1 MLSSSFDLL
10 SIGNLPTLV
19 KDYFHDQPSL
29 KKFYKNRPNLESI
42 IADANTRSFAHREV
56 LVAALKRQNESYSNH
71 HVIDRLMR
79 ENSFTIT
86 TGHQLCVATGP
97 LYFLYKIAS
106 TVALTRKLAAEDDT
120 KDYIPVYWMASE
132 DHDFEEIQSIEIF
145 QKKITWTADAKGPV
159 GRLDTDS
166 LNVFIEELAQIL
178 GTSADAL
185 HFIDILKQSYSKSS
199 LAEATRHLVYSL
211 FGEENLIVIDA
222 DDAELKKIFL
232 PIVQKEITE
241 RFSYELVKKT
251 SAELEALSYK
261 TQVTPREVNLFYI
274 EKGVRERI
282 KFEGGNFHWG
292 QGPKTLEDLISITS
306 ARPEAIS
313 PNVILRPVYQE
324 CILPNLA
331 YIGGPGEL
339 SYWLQLREVFDFY
352 RIPFPTL
359 LLRDSALLLSTGT
372 LSKLLKLNLDV
383 EDIFRGKNA
392 IVQNWIQESNTEDLS
407 NDRIIADEL
416 FDSITA
422 KMKALDPTLE
432 NSAAGERKKLI
443 SAIENLEKKMIRA
456 MKSKEEVRI
465 QQLEKIFI
473 EVFPGDQ
480 PQERVTNVAQYTDF
494 LKAGL
499 LQYLIDVFDP
509 TQLKLTVLRRS

>member
-10 SIGNLPTLV
+10 SIGSLPTLV
-19 KDYFHDQPSL
+19 KDYFHDKPAVR
-29 KKFYKNRPNLESI
+29 KFYKNKPNLKSI
-42 IADANTRSFAHREV
+42 LADANSRNFTHRET
-56 LVAALKRQNESYSNH
+56 LVAALKRQNAAYSNH
-71 HVIDRLMR
+71 QVIDRLLQ

-106 TVALTRKLAAEDDT
+106 TIAFARRLAAEDST
-120 KDYIPVYWMASE
+120 RTFIPVYWMASE

-145 QKKITWTADAKGPV
+145 QKKITWSVDAKGPV
-159 GRLDTDS
+159 GRLDTDG
-166 LNVFIEELAQIL
+166 LNVFIEEMAQIL
-178 GTSADAL
+178 GTSIEAQQ
-185 HFIDILKQSYSKSS
+185 FVEIIKESYSKSS
-199 LAEATRHLVYSL
+199 LADATRHLVYAL
-211 FGEENLIVIDA
+211 FGEQNLIVIDA
-222 DDAELKKIFL
+222 DDVELKKLFL
-232 PIVQKEITE
+232 PIIQKEIKE
-241 RFSYELVKKT
+241 RFSFELVKKT
-251 SAELEALSYK
+251 SAELEALGYK

-274 EKGVRERI
+274 EKGLRERI

-292 QGPKTLEDLISITS
+292 QGPKSLEELLALTAS
-306 ARPEAIS
+306 RPESIS

-339 SYWLQLREVFDFY
+339 SYWLQLREVFNFY
-352 RIPFPTL
+352 GISFPTL
-359 LLRDSALLLSTGT
+359 LLRDSAILLSATT
-372 LSKLLKLNLDV
+372 LSKLSKLNLEV
-383 EDIFRGKNA
+383 EDIFKGKNA
-392 IVQNWIQESNTEDLS
+392 IIQNWIQDSNTEDLS
-407 NDRIIADEL
+407 NDRISADVL

-465 QQLEKIFI
+465 QQLEKIFT
-473 EVFPGDQ
+473 ELFPGDQ
-480 PQERVTNVAQYTDF
+480 PQERVTNVAQYIDF
-494 LKAGL
+494 LQAGL
-499 LQYLIDVFDP
+499 LHYLIDVFDP
-509 TQLKLTVLRRS
+509 TQLKLTVVRRS